1 MLAKSTTRQYPA
13 CVLILLCLTL
23 PLAGQNAWEEKNQAG
38 EKAFREGKLAD
49 ANRLFAEALHDAQQ
63 FGQKDVRLAPI
74 YNNLALVAFVRNN
87 FIASEEMYEKA
98 ISVVEGARGP
108 EDPLLLPILEN
119 LTRLYVKQWSFNQA
133 IHTSK
138 RICSIREKSSGAQSQ
153 ETASSLSQ
161 LATLYLESV
170 QLLPH
175 ADSPSPSTNKA
186 AENVDGIPAD
196 DSARLAIAEELYRRA
211 LAVQEKIYGTENS
224 RLVDLLENLGDV
236 QHAEG
241 EMSQAEQSYGA
252 AIHIIEGS
260 FGREDLKL
268 AGPLQH
274 MGDFKTEQ
282 ESYPEAEELYKRAL
296 QIREKRLGE
305 NDPDLVS
312 LLTSYAVAMENN
324 RKPNEAKKLSDR
336 AAALSSSR
344 KTEKLKLPS
353 QVNGAPYVIRF
364 ERAIYDR
371 YSGVQQTCM
380 LVRADGRV
388 HIEEQQGV
396 GRPGSS
402 MALERS
408 PDGMASTPAVQERL
422 AMTNINARP
431 PKVFDSF
438 LDNNSLQQLRALLSA
453 KEIRNVQGSFPAS
466 RDVNYYG
473 TEAVAVS
480 VLRDDTVQNFAF
492 PDMQARQPYEEILR
506 PLFKWLN
513 NAEKHKG
520 TLTKGAVANSC
531 SPDLPSTVPSQFGPS
546 NGVITA
552 KASIG
557 NPSGNAISKDSPET
571 ASKIPAT
578 TIKVAVNLVL
588 VRVVVRD
595 QHGNAVSNLR
605 QEDFQLL
612 DNTKLRTI
620 TRFSLEQNSS
630 NASGPQ
636 SSSAVNSAAPASGT
650 ERSIAYLFDDIH
662 LNKGDLARVQ
672 TAADHQISLLDPS
685 VRVAV
690 FTTSGNNTLD
700 FTTDRA
706 KLRETVLQINPRKVQ
721 DAGGNSCPDID
732 TYMADLIWNK
742 KDEDALDTATEQT
755 IECAFAGNVR
765 AGAAAETMARST
777 AQQQFLA
784 AESDSQTVLL
794 ALQGALRKLAVAA
807 GQRSLVM
814 ISPGFIAP
822 GHEQDFAKL
831 IDGALHTDI
840 VISTLDTRGL
850 YNIDSVG
857 SRSRAGTEYKR
868 QAAAAAAELLTTL
881 ADSTGGTF
889 FHNNN
894 DVDAGLGQV
903 SQTPEYSYIIGFSP
917 SQEELDGRFHALEV
931 TVTQKEKLS
940 VQARKG
946 YYATSHPAKGS

>member
-1 MLAKSTTRQYPA
+1 MLAKSTTRKYA
-13 CVLILLCLTL
+13 TCVLILLCLTL
-23 PLAGQNAWEEKNQAG
+23 PVAGQNSWEEKNQTG

-49 ANRLFAEALHDAQQ
+49 ANRLFVEALHDAQQ
-63 FGQKDVRLAPI
+63 FGEKDVRLAPI

-138 RICSIREKSSGAQSQ
+138 RICSIREKSSGAQSP
-153 ETASSLSQ
+153 ETASSLNQ

-175 ADSPSPSTNKA
+175 ADSASSSTNKT
-186 AENVDGIPAD
+186 AEDADGIPAD

-211 LAVQEKIYGTENS
+211 LAVQEKIYGAGNS
-224 RLVDLLENLGDV
+224 RLVEVLENLGEV

-241 EMSQAEQSYGA
+241 EMSQAGQSYEA
-252 AIHIIEGS
+252 AAHIIEVS

-274 MGDFKTEQ
+274 MADLKAEQ
-282 ESYPEAEELYKRAL
+282 EDYPAAEELYKRAL

-305 NDPDLVS
+305 NDPAIVS
-312 LLTSYAVAMENN
+312 LLTSYAVALEKNH
-324 RKPNEAKKLSDR
+324 KPDEAKKLSDR
-336 AAALSSSR
+336 AAALNSSR
-344 KTEKLKLPS
+344 KTQELKLAS
-353 QVNGAPYVIRF
+353 QVNGSPYVIRF

-388 HIEEQQGV
+388 HIEEQQGN

-408 PDGMASTPAVQERL
+408 PDGMASSPAVQERL
-422 AMTNINARP
+422 AMPNTNARP

-438 LDNNSLQQLRALLSA
+438 VDNDSLQQLRALLSA
-453 KEIRNVQGSFPAS
+453 KEVRSIQGNFPAS

-473 TEAVAVS
+473 TEAVSVS

-492 PDMQARQPYEEILR
+492 PDMQARQAHEETLR
-506 PLFKWLN
+506 PLFKWMN

-520 TLTKGAVANSC
+520 SPTKGAVANSC
-531 SPDLPSTVPSQFGPS
+531 SPDLPSTVPSQFGAS
-546 NGVITA
+546 RGVITA
-552 KASIG
+552 KTSTG
-557 NPSGNAISKDSPET
+557 NSSGNTISKDSPET
-571 ASKIPAT
+571 ASTIPET

-612 DNTKLRTI
+612 DNKKPRTI
-620 TRFSLEQNSS
+620 TRFSLEQNTS
-630 NASGPQ
+630 NSSGPQ
-636 SSSAVNSAAPASGT
+636 SSSAANSPVTASGM

-672 TAADHQISLLDPS
+672 TAADHQISSLDPS
-685 VRVAV
+685 ARLAV
-690 FTTSGNNTLD
+690 FTTSGHNTLD

-706 KLRETVLQINPRKVQ
+706 KLRETVMQINPRKVQ
-721 DAGGNSCPDID
+721 DAGGNNCPDID

-742 KDEDALDTATEQT
+742 KDEEALGAATEQT

-765 AGAAAETMARST
+765 AGAAAEAMARST

-794 ALQGALRKLAVAA
+794 ALQGALRKLAVAP

-822 GHEQDFAKL
+822 GREQDFAKL
-831 IDGALHTDI
+831 MDGALHADI

-857 SRSRAGTEYKR
+857 SKSRAGTEYKR
-868 QAAAAAAELLTTL
+868 QAASAAAELLTTL

-894 DVDAGLGQV
+894 DIDAGIGQV
-903 SQTPEYSYIIGFSP
+903 SRTAESSYIIGFSP
-917 SQEELDGRFHALEV
+917 SQEELDGHFHALEV
-931 TVTQKEKLS
+931 KVTQKEKLS

-946 YYATSHPAKGS
+946 YYATPHSAKGS